1 MCIDR
6 SFGVLAVRS
15 NVVDKL
21 TRNIGCPS
29 DVPSASRE
37 DQQVRWDFL
46 QDLRQFAPLRNDRW
60 TQSFVAGGLPER
72 RMRSLDDRDSR
83 WSSVSNRLG
92 HCAEARCIIELDL
105 VDLRTFRAKLL
116 FEGSQP

>member
-6 SFGVLAVRS
+6 SFGVLAVGS

-21 TRNIGCPS
+21 PGDIRCPCG
-29 DVPSASRE
+29 VPSASRE

-46 QDLRQFAPLRNDRW
+46 QDLRQIAPLRNDRW

-83 WSSVSNRLG
+83 WSSVSYRLG

-105 VDLRTFRAKLL
+105 IDLGAFGAKLL